1 MSAAMYLTRL
11 TLRRDVP
18 ASALRAVLLPRLDE
32 ERTLV
37 THKLIWTLFADSPA
51 RTRDFLWRDAGD
63 GRFYTLSARPP
74 EDAHELFDV
83 DEPKEFTPELREG
96 DRLRFALR
104 ANATVARKAAGAR
117 RGKPSD
123 VVMDALFKVP
133 KGFERAAARSNAV
146 QTAGLEWLAR
156 QGERSG
162 FAFRKEAEG
171 QISGTRVTSYH
182 ALRVDP
188 KRQMTIGVLDYEG
201 ELEVRDPDAFLDSLR
216 DGFGRA
222 KAFGCGLMMVRRA

>member
-1 MSAAMYLTRL
+1 MSDARYLTRL

-32 ERTLV
+32 ERTLL
-37 THKLIWTLFADSPA
+37 THKLIWTLFADSPT
-51 RTRDFLWRDAGD
+51 RMRDFLWRDAGQ
-63 GRFYTLSARPP
+63 GRFYTLSERPP
-74 EDAHELFDV
+74 EDAHGLFDV
-83 DEPKEFTPELREG
+83 DEPKEFTPELRAG

-104 ANATVARKAAGAR
+104 ANATVARKTAGAK

-133 KGFERAAARSNAV
+133 KGPERAAARSDAV
-146 QTAGLEWLAR
+146 QAAGLDWLAR

-162 FAFRKEAEG
+162 FSLLKQVEG
-171 QISGTRVTSYH
+171 EGNGARVTSYQ

-188 KRQMTIGVLDYEG
+188 KRGMTIGVLDYEG
-201 ELEVRDPDAFLDSLR
+201 ELEIRDPLVFLNSLR